1 MNSRLIL
8 IPLLGLSLASTLML
22 GGCTKQESGTAI
34 GGVVGGALGNQFGK
48 GAGNVAMTAVGA
60 IAGAMIGGSIGQN
73 MDDTDQLKA
82 QQALESTRTNESSSW
97 SNPDTGNRYTVT
109 PTRTY
114 DSGGRNCRDY
124 STRAYI
130 GGRQE
135 VVHGTACRDSN
146 GSWVASN

>member
-1 MNSRLIL
+1 MNPRLIL
-8 IPLLGLSLASTLML
+8 IPLLGLGIATTQMI
-22 GGCTKQESGTAI
+22 GCTQRESGTVV
-34 GGVVGGALGNQFGK
+34 GGVVGGALGNQFGH

-60 IAGAMIGGSIGQN
+60 IAGAMIGGAIGQN

-82 QQALESTRTNESSSW
+82 MHAMERSRTNESTTW
-97 SNPDTGNRYTVT
+97 VNPDSGNRYTVT

-114 DSGGRNCRDY
+114 DDGGRHCRDY

-135 VVHGTACRDSN
+135 LVHGTACRQSD
-146 GSWVASN
+146 GSWVAAN